1 VWMLMDTDGAES
13 PIFYWISGIKK
24 DARGRL

>member
-1 VWMLMDTDGAES
+1 MLMDTDGAES